1 MQINEFLNYFNGKKL
16 IGDKQ
21 YLVKCPNH
29 NDEKASLSISEEN
42 NKILMHCFAG
52 CDTKDILRKIGLKE
66 KDLFNTNNQ
75 QESKV
80 VAEYYYKDENGQPLY
95 RVKRYNPKSFSQEK
109 YENDRWVYNMENVKR
124 VLYNLHNVLN
134 SNNIYFVE
142 GEKDADNL
150 NSIGLVAT
158 TTVGGAQG
166 FKKYQKD
173 YVEYLRNKKVYIIPD
188 NDSAG
193 RKYAMDVK
201 NALKGISNEAK
212 IIDLVQEVK
221 DLKPKGDISDVLSEY
236 GKDKTI
242 EILEKLTNMNT
253 IEEKEFP
260 IHSIEE
266 LNEENFSKLLKDLG
280 ITLKFDLITK
290 KVIIKGM
297 PDKFAESDLFNIIS
311 IYLKNILRN
320 NGIKIV
326 STKTIDEFITIELA
340 KNNFNPVL
348 DMLNKGTW
356 DKRDR
361 LDELY
366 SILGIKDEFHKT
378 LVKKWLYQT
387 VAMLFN
393 TLDNPIGAEGVL
405 TLQGKQGIGKSRFF
419 YLLALKPEWF
429 IDGVSIDMN
438 NRDSIIKAT
447 SRWIVEIGEL
457 DSTVKREQSS
467 LKAFITSSEDDIRPP
482 YGKNSIRRARNTSF
496 CATVNP
502 FDFLK
507 DSTGNR
513 RFWVIPIK
521 NIDIQKLESNG
532 KEWILQL
539 WLQIYEDVTSYYK
552 RNGNYNI
559 FRLTPEEREKLEK
572 ENLNYTEF
580 LPYEEDLLQLFDKD
594 CIKSEWTNREL
605 IDTFFENATP
615 VMLGRAINKIKNNY
629 PELVEI
635 KRTNI
640 GNKYLLPIK
649 KEIKKI
655 KKCK

>member
-1 MQINEFLNYFNGKKL
+1 MHIEEIVPRFQNVKK

-21 YLVKCPNH
+21 YICSCSAHKDNKP
-29 NDEKASLSISEEN
+29 SLTITEED
-42 NKILMHCFAG
+42 NKILIHCFAG
-52 CDTKDILRKIGLKE
+52 CDTKIILNTVGLKE
-66 KDLFNTNNQ
+66 KDLFNNPPKD
-75 QESKV
+75 SKPKIV
-80 VAEYYYKDENGQPLY
+80 KEYYYTDEDNNPLY
-95 RVKRYNPKSFSQEK
+95 KVMRFEPKNFIQAKYDNGDWVFKMTGVRY
-109 YENDRWVYNMENVKR
+109 
-124 VLYNLHNVLN
+124 VLYNLPNVIN
-134 SNNIYFVE
+134 SDEVYFVE

-166 FKKYQKD
+166 FKKYQNN
-173 YVEYLRNKKVYIIPD
+173 YVEYLKNKKVYIIPD

-193 RKYAMDVK
+193 KKYAMDVK
-201 NALKGISNEAK
+201 NALKGISNKAK
-212 IIDLVQEVK
+212 IIDLIQEVN
-221 DLKPKGDISDVLSEY
+221 DLKPKGDISDVLLEY

-242 EILEKLTNMNT
+242 EILEKLKNMNT
-253 IEEKEFP
+253 TEEKEFP

-266 LNEENFSKLLKDLG
+266 LNEENFSKLLEHLG
-280 ITLKFDLITK
+280 IIIKFDLITK

-297 PDKFAESDLFNIIS
+297 PNKFAESDLFNIIS

-320 NGIKIV
+320 NGVKIG
-326 STKTIDEFITIELA
+326 STRTIDEFITIELA

-348 DMLNKGTW
+348 DMLQKETW
-356 DKRDR
+356 DKKDR

-366 SILGIKDEFHKT
+366 KILDIKDEFYKI

-387 VAMLFN
+387 IAMLFN
-393 TLDNPIGAEGVL
+393 TLDKPIGAEGVL

-419 YLLALKPEWF
+419 SLLAIKPEWF
-429 IDGVSIDMN
+429 IDGVSLDMN
-438 NRDSIIKAT
+438 NKDSIIKAT

-482 YGKNSIRRARNTSF
+482 YGKSSIRRARNTSF

-532 KEWILQL
+532 REWILQL
-539 WLQIYEDVTSYYK
+539 WLQIYEDVTSYNK
-552 RNGNYNI
+552 RSGNFNI

-580 LPYEEDLLQLFDKD
+580 LPYEEELLQTFNKD
-594 CIKSEWTNREL
+594 SIKYEWTNREL
-605 IDTFFENATP
+605 IDAFFENATP
-615 VMLGRAINKIKNNY
+615 VMLGRALNKIKNNF

-649 KEIKKI
+649 K
-655 KKCK
+655 CK

>member
-1 MQINEFLNYFNGKKL
+1 MKLNEILNKFQNVKK
-16 IGDKQ
+16 IGENSFQ
-21 YLVKCPNH
+21 MKCKAH
-29 NDEKASLSISEEN
+29 KDDKASLTITEED
-42 NKILMHCFAG
+42 NKILVYCHAG
-52 CDTKDILRKIGLKE
+52 CNTKDILRAVGLQE
-66 KDLFNTNNQ
+66 KDLFNNPPKN
-75 QESKV
+75 SKPKV
-80 VAEYYYKDENGQPLY
+80 VKEYYYTDENNKPLY
-95 RVKRYNPKSFSQEK
+95 KVLRYEPKHFVQAK
-109 YENDRWVYNMENVKR
+109 YDNGKWVYKMSGVR
-124 VLYNLHNVLN
+124 YVIYNLPNVIK
-134 SNNIYFVE
+134 SEEVYFVE

-158 TTVGGAQG
+158 TTAGGASG
-166 FKKYQKD
+166 FNKRAKEYCELLKD
-173 YVEYLRNKKVYIIPD
+173 KVVYIIPD
-188 NDSAG
+188 NDKPG
-193 RKYAMDVK
+193 YRYAEDIS
-201 NALKGISNEAK
+201 NALKGIAK
-212 IIDLVQEVK
+212 TTKILKLIYQVP
-221 DLKPKGDISDVLSEY
+221 DLKEKSDISDVLQQY

-242 EILEKLTNMNT
+242 EILEKLKNSNT

-266 LNEENFSKLLKDLG
+266 LNEENFSKLLEYLG
-280 ITLKFDLITK
+280 ITTKFDLITK

-297 PDKFAESDLFNIIS
+297 PNKFAESDLFNIIS

-320 NGIKIV
+320 NGIKIG
-326 STKTIDEFITIELA
+326 STKTIDEFITVELA

-348 DMLNKGTW
+348 DMLQKETW
-356 DKRDR
+356 DKKDR

-366 SILGIKDEFHKT
+366 NILDIKDEFHKT

-387 VAMLFN
+387 IAMLFN
-393 TLDNPIGAEGVL
+393 TLDKPIGAEGVL
-405 TLQGKQGIGKSRFF
+405 TLQGKQGVGKSRFF
-419 YLLALKPEWF
+419 SLLALKPEWF

-447 SRWIVEIGEL
+447 SRWIVELGEL

-482 YGKNSIRRARNTSF
+482 YGKSSIRRARNTSF

-532 KEWILQL
+532 REWILQL
-539 WLQIYEDVTSYYK
+539 WLQIYEDVTSYNK
-552 RNGNYNI
+552 RSGNFNI
-559 FRLTPEEREKLEK
+559 FRLTSEEREKLEK

-580 LPYEEDLLQLFDKD
+580 LPYEEELLQTFNKD
-594 CIKSEWTNREL
+594 SIKYEWTNREL
-605 IDTFFENATP
+605 IDAFFENATP
-615 VMLGRAINKIKNNY
+615 VMLGRAINKIKNDF

-649 KEIKKI
+649 KV
-655 KKCK
+655 

>member
-1 MQINEFLNYFNGKKL
+1 MHIEEIVTRFQNVKK

-21 YLVKCPNH
+21 YICSCSAHKDNKP
-29 NDEKASLSISEEN
+29 SLTITEED

-52 CDTKDILRKIGLKE
+52 CDTKIILNTVGLKE
-66 KDLFNTNNQ
+66 KDLFNNPPKD
-75 QESKV
+75 SKPKIV
-80 VAEYYYKDENGQPLY
+80 KEYYYTDEDNNPLY
-95 RVKRYNPKSFSQEK
+95 KVMRFEPKNFIQAK
-109 YENDRWVYNMENVKR
+109 YDNGDWVYKMAGVR
-124 VLYNLHNVLN
+124 YVLYNLPNVIN
-134 SNNIYFVE
+134 SDEVYFVE

-166 FKKYQKD
+166 FKKYQNN
-173 YVEYLRNKKVYIIPD
+173 YVEYLKNKKVYIIPD

-193 RKYAMDVK
+193 KKYAMDVK
-201 NALKGISNEAK
+201 NALKGISNKAK
-212 IIDLVQEVK
+212 IIDLIQEVN
-221 DLKPKGDISDVLSEY
+221 DLKPKGDISDVLLEY

-242 EILEKLTNMNT
+242 EILEKLKNMNT
-253 IEEKEFP
+253 TEEKEFP

-266 LNEENFSKLLKDLG
+266 LNEENFSKLLEHLG
-280 ITLKFDLITK
+280 IIIKFDLITK

-297 PDKFAESDLFNIIS
+297 PNKFAESDLFNIIS

-320 NGIKIV
+320 NGVKIG
-326 STKTIDEFITIELA
+326 STRTIDEFITIELA

-348 DMLNKGTW
+348 DMLQKETW
-356 DKRDR
+356 DKKDR

-366 SILGIKDEFHKT
+366 KILDIKDEFYKI

-387 VAMLFN
+387 IAMLFN
-393 TLDNPIGAEGVL
+393 TLDKPIGAEGVL

-419 YLLALKPEWF
+419 SLLAIKPEWF
-429 IDGVSIDMN
+429 IDGVSLDMN
-438 NRDSIIKAT
+438 NKDSIIKAT

-482 YGKNSIRRARNTSF
+482 YGKSSIRRARNTSF

-532 KEWILQL
+532 REWILQL
-539 WLQIYEDVTSYYK
+539 WLQIYEDVTSYNK
-552 RNGNYNI
+552 RSGNFNI

-580 LPYEEDLLQLFDKD
+580 LPYEEELLQTFNKD
-594 CIKSEWTNREL
+594 SIKYEWTNREL
-605 IDTFFENATP
+605 IDAFFENATP
-615 VMLGRAINKIKNNY
+615 VMLGRALNKIKNNF

-649 KEIKKI
+649 K
-655 KKCK
+655 CK